1 MKYVDGFLLP
11 VEKKKLSAYRK
22 MAEMG
27 SKMWKRHGALEYFEC
42 VGDDLYPKSMGM
54 EIARFP
60 KVMKLKKGE
69 VPVFSFIIYKSRAHR
84 DAVTEKVYL
93 EMSELMKDPKHKDM
107 VMPFEVKRMAYGGFK
122 AIVEG

>member
-22 MAEMG
+22 MAGMG
-27 SKMWKRHGALEYFEC
+27 GKLWKRHGALEYFEC

-69 VPVFSFIIYKSRAHR
+69 VPVFSFIVYRSRAHR
-84 DAVTEKVYL
+84 DAVIEKVNR
-93 EMSELMKDPKHKDM
+93 EMSELMKDPKHNDM
-107 VMPFEVKRMAYGGFK
+107 AMPFDVKRMAYGGFK